1 MVSGVTLPEI
11 ARAYNRPESV
21 IRWWRWP
28 YEWPEPTGRDGHSD
42 LYDSAAVDQAVRKIL
57 AIPSEDAD
65 PR

>member
-42 LYDSAAVDQAVRKIL
+42 LYDSAAVD
-57 AIPSEDAD
+57 
-65 PR
+65 